1 MIDVDHFKRINDTH
15 GHLAGDQVLLHLA
28 RIFQSTVRA
37 SDIIGRYGGEE
48 IGLILRRSQ
57 REGAIVLAGKLREA
71 LVGRPATTREG
82 TEIPVRVSIGIS
94 NCPADGQSASAIV
107 AAAEKALD
115 RAKSS
120 GRDRVEVF
128 A

>member
-1 MIDVDHFKRINDTH
+1 M
-15 GHLAGDQVLLHLA
+15 
-28 RIFQSTVRA
+28 
-37 SDIIGRYGGEE
+37 
-48 IGLILRRSQ
+48 ILRRCN
-57 REGAIVLAGKLREA
+57 RDGAVTLAGKLRDA

-82 TEIPVRVSIGIS
+82 TEIPVRVSIGVA

-107 AAAEKALD
+107 AAADKALY

-128 A
+128 S